1 MILSL
6 LEFERVNMNHPDRQ
20 WTSTARPTSVSRGL
34 ACHLTASIAW
44 FAVAAMIGF
53 GLVMSGTGLDGIFS
67 LLTWVF
73 AVAGLMMSGI
83 WFVQT
88 LRTGRDGNRRR
99 IAVSVMAWVGVG
111 MNCLVTAFALIR
123 LPYSANDGPMWIAL
137 LVGLLCGAAIGAG
150 LGFAGELLLASRNAR
165 HWLNG

>member
-6 LEFERVNMNHPDRQ
+6 LESERVNMNHPDQQ
-20 WTSTARPTSVSRGL
+20 WTSAARPAPVSRGL
-34 ACHLTASIAW
+34 ACHLKASIAW

-67 LLTWVF
+67 VLTWVF
-73 AVAGLMMSGI
+73 AVTGLMMSGI

-88 LRTGRDGNRRR
+88 LRTGRGGNRGRF
-99 IAVSVMAWVGVG
+99 AASVVAWIGVG
-111 MNCLVTAFALIR
+111 LNGVVAAFALIL

-150 LGFAGELLLASRNAR
+150 LGFAGELLLTTRNAR
-165 HWLNG
+165 QWLNG